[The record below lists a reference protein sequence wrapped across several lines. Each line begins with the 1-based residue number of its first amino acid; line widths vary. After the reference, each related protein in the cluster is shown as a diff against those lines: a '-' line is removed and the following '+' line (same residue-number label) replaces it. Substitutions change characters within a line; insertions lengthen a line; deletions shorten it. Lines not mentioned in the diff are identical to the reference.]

1 MVPESACYFW
11 PLPSRAATLTIALS
25 AAKSI
30 TPALARFLRTVSPH
44 VYHRWRT
51 TRKRVVRVRIDK
63 ILTRTPTQHEHRV
76 LHLAFDT
83 LAHSTVGR
91 RLRSSLMRLLRRA
104 PSSPPVPR
112 PAGGCAPRPVCQR
125 SDEGVHLIAAGSP
138 PLSWRR
144 HRLTRW
150 RVWGRKIDHRW
161 RRAPSRAPR
170 PPRCQSPC
178 RRSSR
183 GS

>member
-1 MVPESACYFW
+1 M
-11 PLPSRAATLTIALS
+11 
-25 AAKSI
+25 
-30 TPALARFLRTVSPH
+30 
-44 VYHRWRT
+44 
-51 TRKRVVRVRIDK
+51 
-63 ILTRTPTQHEHRV
+63 
-76 LHLAFDT
+76 LHLAFET
-83 LAHSTVGR
+83 LAHSTGGR

-112 PAGGCAPRPVCQR
+112 PAGGPARCEPRSLPAPRPSVPTASLTLPTRLTRCLTHASHIPKVVLWMSEHSSTNHVLEGRGGSGAPLSPRDCVPRPVCQR